1 MVERHRSVSIVKVA
15 ESRRKRRAHQFDEV
29 DAPDTIILIGIAQ
42 PYRWESAKVV
52 FAIALR
58 RLSAL

>member
-1 MVERHRSVSIVKVA
+1 MFERHRSVGMVTVA
-15 ESRRKRRAHQFDEV
+15 ESRRKRRAHPFDEV
-29 DAPDTIILIGIAQ
+29 DAPDTIIVIGIAQ

-58 RLSAL
+58 RLSVL